1 MIKVKKL
8 ILDILKPHQPNA
20 LEFASALAEHAGD
33 IQVTLSVV
41 GVDEKTESVVAEIE
55 GDDID
60 FDRLTAHIKELG
72 ASVHSIDE
80 VLVLSSDSS
89 NKSEKTAAD

>member
-8 ILDILKPHQPNA
+8 VLDILKPHQPNA
-20 LEFASALAEHAGD
+20 LEFASALAEQAGE

-41 GVDEKTESVVAEIE
+41 EVDEKTESVIAEIE
-55 GDDID
+55 GNDID
-60 FDRLTAHIKELG
+60 YTCLTEHIKALG

-80 VLVLSSDSS
+80 VQVIS
-89 NKSEKTAAD
+89 ADKKENRD

>member
-20 LEFASALAEHAGD
+20 LEFASALAEKGND
-33 IQVTLSVV
+33 IQVTLIVEA
-41 GVDEKTESVVAEIE
+41 VDEKTESLIVKIE
-55 GDDID
+55 GNDIN
-60 FDRLTAHIKELG
+60 FEHLTERIKELG

-80 VLVLSSDSS
+80 VQVINVSQ
-89 NKSEKTAAD
+89 SE

>member
-20 LEFASALAEHAGD
+20 LEFASALAEQAGE

-60 FDRLTAHIKELG
+60 FERLTAHIKELG

-80 VLVLSSDSS
+80 VQVVSSD
-89 NKSEKTAAD
+89 KSGQTAAD

>member
-20 LEFASALAEHAGD
+20 LEFASALAEQAGE
-33 IQVTLSVV
+33 IQITLRVV
-41 GVDEKTESVVAEIE
+41 EVDEKTESVIAEIE

-60 FDRLTAHIKELG
+60 YGRLTDHIKELG

-80 VLVLSSDSS
+80 VQVISSD
-89 NKSEKTAAD
+89 KSGKPSAD